1 MLSKSRL
8 QIFLLCSLALVSWV
22 GLSTNLPVCMP
33 FLPASNYNIK
43 SLTLGWGSEGVG
55 VGVKWLPI
63 EVEYSSVLVK
73 KTQQTTKAQLKQP
86 TSVWDF
92 LLSSANIFYSKDIMM
107 SDIINDGLDF
117 EDDERRWRWQLL
129 SFLGKK
135 SGFPSEFESD
145 FNWVL
150 RILFEFLRRG
160 WRWRLLSFL
169 GRKSGFPSEDIRREN
184 RPVSFSTSRVPSPTS
199 QPNKDRD
206 KNEDNY
212 RGKEK
217 YKDKYRD
224 KYLKN
229 IEYTLHIFL
238 SI

>member
-1 MLSKSRL
+1 MRL
-8 QIFLLCSLALVSWV
+8 FIEFCQYLLLQRHHDVRHH
-22 GLSTNLPVCMP
+22 
-33 FLPASNYNIK
+33 
-43 SLTLGWGSEGVG
+43 
-55 VGVKWLPI
+55 KWWTWL
-63 EVEYSSVLVK
+63 
-73 KTQQTTKAQLKQP
+73 
-86 TSVWDF
+86 W
-92 LLSSANIFYSKDIMM
+92 
-107 SDIINDGLDF
+107 
-117 EDDERRWRWQLL
+117 RWRTTVKRQLI
-129 SFLGKK
+129 SFLGRE
-135 SGFPSEFESD
+135 SGFPSDFESD
-145 FNWVL
+145 FNWVVQ
-150 RILFEFLRRG
+150 ILFEFLRRC

-229 IEYTLHIFL
+229 IEYTLHTFL